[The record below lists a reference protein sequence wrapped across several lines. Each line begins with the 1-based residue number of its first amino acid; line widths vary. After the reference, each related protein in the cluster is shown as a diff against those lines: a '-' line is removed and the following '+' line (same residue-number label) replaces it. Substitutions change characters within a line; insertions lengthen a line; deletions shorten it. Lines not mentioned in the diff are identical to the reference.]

1 MVRIVGGALSLLL
14 FCSACSNKAPAKP
27 PAQAVPVS
35 AAKAV
40 EKAVP
45 VELRAIGNVQAYS
58 TVSVKTQV
66 SAEIIKVHFT
76 EGQDV
81 KAGAILF
88 TLDPR
93 SYEAAIRQAEANM
106 ERDSAQIRQAR
117 ANLERDDA
125 QVRQARANLE
135 RDKGLVRQARANLE
149 RDMGLVRQ
157 ARDNLE
163 RDGAQVRQ
171 AKANLERSTAQAVN
185 AESDAQRYQKLVDRN
200 VVSRSQ
206 YDQYRTQ
213 AEALGAGVRADRAAI
228 ENAEASVKAS
238 TTAVQNAEA
247 TVRAST
253 AAVENAEATVRAST
267 AAVENAEATVRAS
280 TAAVENA
287 EAAVRAD
294 RAAVENAKVQL
305 SYCTLS
311 SPIDGRTG
319 NLMIQQG
326 NVVKAND
333 IPLVVINQVT
343 PIYVSFSVPEQY
355 LPEIRKYRDAG
366 TLKVEARLPG
376 GEDRPE
382 TGSISFIDNA
392 VDTATGMIRLKG
404 TFTNTSRRLW
414 PGQFVNVVLTL
425 TTLAGAVVVPTQA
438 VQTGQQGQYLFVIK
452 PDLTVEARPVTAGR
466 TLAGETVIDK
476 GLQPGEQVVTDGQ
489 LRLSP
494 GSKVE
499 VKTPGAGP
507 AAAEKT
513 S

>member
-253 AAVENAEATVRAST
+253 AAVENAEATARAS
-267 AAVENAEATVRAS
+267 A
-280 TAAVENA
+280 AAVENA